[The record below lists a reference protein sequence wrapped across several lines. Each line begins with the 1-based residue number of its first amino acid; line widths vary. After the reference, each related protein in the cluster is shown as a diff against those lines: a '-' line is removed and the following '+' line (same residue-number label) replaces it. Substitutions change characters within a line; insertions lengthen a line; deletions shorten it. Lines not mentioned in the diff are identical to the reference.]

1 MNEVAGNPPAASPGN
16 PPGNLAGNAPITTA
30 TNAPASPGGQAT
42 GTRRLLRRLRDVMA
56 GSGTAQER
64 LDRIV
69 RIVAAEMVAEVC
81 SAYVMRAG
89 EVLELFATEG
99 LRREAVHRT
108 RLRVGEG
115 LVGVI
120 AATARP
126 LALADAQAHP
136 DFAYRPETGEEVY
149 HSLMGVPIL
158 RGGRVLGVLVVQN
171 RTRRH
176 YTEDEIEIAQTIA
189 MIVAELVASGEL
201 VNPLEMAQ
209 SDSGALLPLRLD
221 GIRLNEGI
229 AIGPAVLHV
238 PKLVIR
244 QVVAEDV
251 GAELDRLSRAVSQ
264 MQSAIDELVA
274 ASRRLGAGEHRDI
287 IETYRMFAAD
297 RGWLGRITE
306 AVRSGLTA
314 EAAVQKIREETR
326 TRMMQAADPYLRER
340 LLDLED
346 LANRLQHYL
355 SGGLVGAEAGNLPPE
370 FILVAH
376 SMGPAELLD
385 YAHRRVRGLV
395 LEEGSPTAHVS
406 IVARAFDIPVVGRVE
421 DATSRTEPGDIVI
434 VDGDHGQVLIR
445 PGEDLHQSIVA
456 TVAERSRRRAYY
468 ETLRD
473 QPSETRDGVPIR
485 LLLNAGLLIDLVQ
498 LAPTGAQGVGLF
510 RSEIPLLTRDAFPDV
525 ADQTA
530 FYRRAYEQMG
540 GRPIMFRTLD
550 IGGDKVLPYLSNA
563 VEENPAMGWRAI
575 RIGLDRPAMLR
586 QQLRALLRAAAGR
599 DLWVKFPMIAEVA
612 ELERARALLERE
624 RERAGSD
631 GYEPPSSVKIGV
643 MLEVPSLL
651 WQLPALLERIDFLS
665 IGTNDL
671 AQFLFACDRG
681 NPRLADRYDLLSA
694 PMIALLRDVV
704 GKCAAA
710 GVPLSMC
717 GEMAGNPVEAMMLI
731 GLGFRTL
738 SMTATAIGPVKTM
751 IRSLDADSL
760 AGYIDE
766 IGERPD
772 HSLRHRL
779 DAYARDHAVVL

>member
-1 MNEVAGNPPAASPGN
+1 MNDLPGSTPAA
-16 PPGNLAGNAPITTA
+16 
-30 TNAPASPGGQAT
+30 APATSPGGPPGPRPGASPPPSAPAT

-56 GSGTAQER
+56 ASGAAQER

-69 RIVAAEMVAEVC
+69 LLVAAEMVAEVC
-81 SAYVMRAG
+81 SIYVMRAG

-99 LRREAVHRT
+99 LRPEAVHRT

-126 LALADAQAHP
+126 LALADAQTHA
-136 DFAYRPETGEEVY
+136 DFAYRPETGEEIY

-171 RTRRH
+171 RTPRR

-209 SDSGALLPLRLD
+209 SSSGALLPVRLA
-221 GIRLNEGI
+221 GVRLNEGL
-229 AIGPAVLHV
+229 AVGPAVLHM

-244 QVVAEDV
+244 QVVAEDIEAELTRLGRAV
-251 GAELDRLSRAVSQ
+251 GA
-264 MQSAIDELVA
+264 MQSAIDDLVV
-274 ASRRLGAGEHRDI
+274 ASRGLGAGEHRDI
-287 IETYRMFAAD
+287 IEAYRMFAAD
-297 RGWLGRITE
+297 RGWLGRITD

-326 TRMMQAADPYLRER
+326 TRMMQIADPYLRER

-346 LANRLQHYL
+346 LANRLQHFL
-355 SGGLVGAEAGNLPPE
+355 AGGLVGGEMGVLPPE

-395 LEEGSPTAHVS
+395 LEEGSPTAHVA

-421 DATSRTEPGDIVI
+421 DATSRTESGDLIV

-445 PGEDLHQSIVA
+445 PSEDMQQSVEEAIA
-456 TVAERSRRRAYY
+456 ARTRRRAHY

-473 QPSETRDGVPIR
+473 QPAVTRDGVPVR
-485 LLLNAGLLIDLVQ
+485 LLLNAGLLIDLTQV
-498 LAPTGAQGVGLF
+498 AATGAEGVGLF
-510 RSEIPLLTRDAFPDV
+510 RTEIPLLTRDAFPDV
-525 ADQTA
+525 ADQTG
-530 FYRRAYEQMG
+530 FYRRAFEQVG
-540 GRPIMFRTLD
+540 ERQIVFRTLD
-550 IGGDKVLPYLSNA
+550 IGGDKVLPYLDHA
-563 VEENPAMGWRAI
+563 AEDNPAMGWRAI

-586 QQLRALLRAAAGR
+586 QQLRALLRAASGR

-612 ELERARALLERE
+612 EFDAAHRLLDMERQRASAE
-624 RERAGSD
+624 
-631 GYEPPSSVKIGV
+631 GYAPPRSVKIGV

-651 WQLPALLERIDFLS
+651 WQLPELLKRIDFLS

-671 AQFLFACDRG
+671 AQFLFASDRG

-694 PMIALLRDVV
+694 PIVALLRDVIA
-704 GKCAAA
+704 KCAAA
-710 GVPLSMC
+710 KVPLSMC
-717 GEMAGNPVEAMMLI
+717 GEMAGSPVDAMALVA
-731 GLGFRTL
+731 LGFRML
-738 SMTATAIGPVKTM
+738 SLTATALGPVKTM
-751 IRSLDADSL
+751 IRSLDAAGAARYL
-760 AGYIDE
+760 AE
-766 IGERPD
+766 IGGRPD

-779 DAYARDHAVVL
+779 EAYARDHGVAL